1 MRDMQGASDTPVRMT
16 CRACVHN
23 IVHAIVSAKL
33 QTIIIIAK
41 RTKHRVFCSF
51 ERIFQ
56 GQKHKI
62 RGFCA
67 FESGAGGRGLEFEPA
82 DGLVAAPVGELALG
96 IAAGIALDKL
106 HGALQRGYRT
116 VTRRGRAPTF
126 S

>member
-41 RTKHRVFCSF
+41 RTKHGVFCSF

-62 RGFCA
+62 GRFCA
-67 FESGAGGRGLEFEPA
+67 FDL
-82 DGLVAAPVGELALG
+82 
-96 IAAGIALDKL
+96 KK
-106 HGALQRGYRT
+106 ALQKNKN
-116 VTRRGRAPTF
+116 RRFCSFGRYLMNPEGDF